1 MYNNWEELEEVVKQ
15 CRKCRLCETR
25 KNVVFGVGNRE
36 ADIMF
41 IGEGP
46 GADEDAQGEP
56 FVGKAGK
63 LMNMAFDMLGIK
75 REEVYIANIVKCRP
89 PNNRNPQD
97 DEAEN
102 CLDYLRN
109 QVILVKPKII
119 VLLGSVALKNVLGK
133 EYGKLIPKIRE
144 AISKLNQ
151 MDLANKVKNGGVE
164 YIEIDGTQIELTSEN
179 LLVTMQGKE
188 GFAFAGEGEIGVVL
202 DTTITPELKEEGYV
216 REILSKVQ
224 NMRKDKGFEVLD
236 KINLYVSENEMLEEL
251 VKKFESEIKK
261 ETLTENIVFNTQ
273 RDAYT
278 EVSINGEK
286 LMLDVEVVK

>member
-63 LMNMAFDMLGIK
+63 LMNMAFDMLGVK

-133 EYGKLIPKIRE
+133 EYGIIASRGKWLERKGILYMPTWHPAALLRDENKKIDF
-144 AISKLNQ
+144 IK
-151 MDLANKVKNGGVE
+151 DLKQVIKRYN
-164 YIEIDGTQIELTSEN
+164 EICQ
-179 LLVTMQGKE
+179 
-188 GFAFAGEGEIGVVL
+188 
-202 DTTITPELKEEGYV
+202 
-216 REILSKVQ
+216 
-224 NMRKDKGFEVLD
+224 
-236 KINLYVSENEMLEEL
+236 
-251 VKKFESEIKK
+251 
-261 ETLTENIVFNTQ
+261 
-273 RDAYT
+273 
-278 EVSINGEK
+278 
-286 LMLDVEVVK
+286 